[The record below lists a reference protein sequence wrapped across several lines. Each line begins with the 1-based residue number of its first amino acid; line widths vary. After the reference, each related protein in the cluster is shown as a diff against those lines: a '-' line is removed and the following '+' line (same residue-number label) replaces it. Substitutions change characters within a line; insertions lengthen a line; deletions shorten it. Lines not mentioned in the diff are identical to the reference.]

1 MFGTHKVEDENEA
14 CIYGIRGTLNTFN
27 PIWANLHVYMKIA
40 KEMWLSKDWKEKFY
54 APFARTSWTPKS
66 FPEKVEKDNF
76 NSQTF
81 EKFDPIISK
90 QVKIYALFQYLF
102 ITYIFLA
109 FIQSGYLNY
118 FQLWITISMMAFTM
132 FSTSM
137 WLDGKEAMKVELLR
151 LALYISI
158 GIYAYLETSL
168 VLIALSILIYAFINI
183 LLLPFIGKFQ
193 RMPRAQLNA

>member
-1 MFGTHKVEDENEA
+1 
-14 CIYGIRGTLNTFN
+14 
-27 PIWANLHVYMKIA
+27 MKIG
-40 KEMWLSKDWKEKFY
+40 KEMWLSKDWKEKLY
-54 APFARTSWTPKS
+54 APFARTGWIPKS
-66 FPEKVEKDNF
+66 FPEKVAKDNF

-81 EKFDPIISK
+81 KKFDPVISK
-90 QVKIYALFQYLF
+90 QIKLYSLFQYLF

-132 FSTSM
+132 FSTAM

-158 GIYAYLETSL
+158 GIYAYFQTSL
-168 VLIALSILIYAFINI
+168 ITISISLLIYSLINI
-183 LLLPFIGKFQ
+183 LLLPFIDKSQ
-193 RMPRAQLNA
+193 RMPEAQLNS

>member
-1 MFGTHKVEDENEA
+1 
-14 CIYGIRGTLNTFN
+14 
-27 PIWANLHVYMKIA
+27 MKIG
-40 KEMWLSKDWKEKFY
+40 KEMWLSKDWKEKLY
-54 APFARTSWTPKS
+54 APFARTGWIPNS
-66 FPEKVEKDNF
+66 FPEKVAKDNF

-81 EKFDPIISK
+81 KKFDPVISK
-90 QVKIYALFQYLF
+90 QIKLYSLFQYLF

-132 FSTSM
+132 FSTAM

-158 GIYAYLETSL
+158 GIYAYFQTSL
-168 VLIALSILIYAFINI
+168 ITISISLLIYSLINI
-183 LLLPFIGKFQ
+183 LLLPFIDKSQ
-193 RMPRAQLNA
+193 RMPEAQLNS

>member
-1 MFGTHKVEDENEA
+1 
-14 CIYGIRGTLNTFN
+14 
-27 PIWANLHVYMKIA
+27 MKIG
-40 KEMWLSKDWKEKFY
+40 KEMWLSKDWKEKLY
-54 APFARTSWTPKS
+54 APFARTGWIPRS
-66 FPEKVEKDNF
+66 FPEKVAKDNF

-81 EKFDPIISK
+81 KKFDPVISK
-90 QVKIYALFQYLF
+90 QIKLYSLFQYLF

-132 FSTSM
+132 FSTAM

-158 GIYAYLETSL
+158 GIYAYFQTSL
-168 VLIALSILIYAFINI
+168 ITISISLLIYSLINI
-183 LLLPFIGKFQ
+183 LLLPFIDKSQ
-193 RMPRAQLNA
+193 RIPEAQLNS

>member
-1 MFGTHKVEDENEA
+1 MFGTHKVEDDNEA

-27 PIWANLHVYMKIA
+27 PIWANLHIYMKIG
-40 KEMWLSKDWKEKFY
+40 KEMWLSKDWKEKLY
-54 APFARTSWTPKS
+54 APFARTGWIPKS
-66 FPEKVEKDNF
+66 FPEKVAKDNF

-81 EKFDPIISK
+81 KKFDPVISK
-90 QVKIYALFQYLF
+90 QIKLYSLFQYLF

-137 WLDGKEAMKVELLR
+137 WLDGKEAMKIELLR
-151 LALYISI
+151 LALYILI
-158 GIYAYLETSL
+158 GVYAYQETSL
-168 VLIALSILIYAFINI
+168 ASIALSILIYSIINI

-193 RMPRAQLNA
+193 RMSEPQLNN

>member
-1 MFGTHKVEDENEA
+1 
-14 CIYGIRGTLNTFN
+14 
-27 PIWANLHVYMKIA
+27 
-40 KEMWLSKDWKEKFY
+40 MWLSKDWKEKLY
-54 APFARTSWTPKS
+54 APFARTGWIPKS
-66 FPEKVEKDNF
+66 FPEKVAKDNF

-81 EKFDPIISK
+81 KKFDPVISK
-90 QVKIYALFQYLF
+90 QIKLYSLFQYLF

-132 FSTSM
+132 FSTAM

-158 GIYAYLETSL
+158 GIYAYFQTSL
-168 VLIALSILIYAFINI
+168 ITISISLLIYSLINI
-183 LLLPFIGKFQ
+183 LLLPFIDKSQ
-193 RMPRAQLNA
+193 RMPEAQLNS